1 MDDPPAAQ
9 QGSWRSVLGVAL
21 QLGLSSFGG
30 PIAHLGYFHRE
41 YVERRRW
48 LDERDFADLV
58 ALCQTLPGPASSQL
72 GIAIG
77 RLRAGV
83 AGALAAWVGFT
94 LPSAVIMVGFAL
106 LAGSTDLTD
115 AGWVAGLK
123 LAAVAVVAHAVLRM
137 SATLAPKLAHRL
149 LALVYAGVLLILE
162 GPIIQVGVLAAAALL
177 GYAWTRGGRRGG
189 PTARLEGRKSG
200 VAALAV
206 FGGLLVALPLLRA
219 VDGQVVALVDTFYRA
234 GSLVFGG
241 GHVVLPLL
249 DAGVV
254 GPGWVGEDQFLA
266 GYGLAQAI
274 PGPLLTFSAYLG
286 AVAAPEPN
294 GVLGAGLALAAIF
307 LPSFLLVF
315 GVLPFWEPLRGS
327 PRVRGSL
334 DAVNVAVIGLLLAAL
349 YDPVTT
355 AAVDS
360 PLDAAVALGGLA
372 LLSLRLPPLAVVAA
386 AAAGGQLTGA

>member
-1 MDDPPAAQ
+1 MDDPPAAAP
-9 QGSWRSVLGVAL
+9 GSWGSVLGVAL
-21 QLGLSSFGG
+21 QLGLTSFGG
-30 PIAHLGYFHRE
+30 PIAHLGYFRRE

-77 RLRAGV
+77 RLRAGA

-94 LPSAVIMVGFAL
+94 LPSAAIMVGFAL
-106 LAGSTDLTD
+106 LAGSTDLAD
-115 AGWVAGLK
+115 AGGVAGLK
-123 LAAVAVVAHAVLRM
+123 LAAVAVVGHAVLRM
-137 SATLAPKLAHRL
+137 SATLAPNLAQRL
-149 LALVYAGVLLILE
+149 LALVSAGVLLVLE
-162 GPIIQVGVLAAAALL
+162 GPVMQVGVLAAAALL
-177 GYAWTRGGRRGG
+177 GYAWTHGQRRSPPTARVGGRRWGM
-189 PTARLEGRKSG
+189 
-200 VAALAV
+200 VALVV
-206 FGGLLVALPLLRA
+206 FGVLLIALPVLRA

-254 GPGWVGEDQFLA
+254 GPGWVSEDQFLA

-274 PGPLLTFSAYLG
+274 PGPLFTFSAYLG

-294 GVLGAGLALAAIF
+294 EVLGAVLALVAIF

-315 GVLPFWEPLRGS
+315 GVLPFWERLRGS
-327 PRVRGSL
+327 PRVRGAL

-349 YDPVTT
+349 YHPVAT
-355 AAVDS
+355 AAIGS

-372 LLSLRLPPLAVVAA
+372 LLSARVPPLAV
-386 AAAGGQLTGA
+386 AAGAAVAGQLIGP